1 LEQRAA
7 HRLIVSRDHVE
18 LDALGADGGALA
30 DLGATPETL
39 PVVLVDHGQRAGVAF
54 GLALGQQAQGGDFGG
69 QEQRRRAWGHAAT
82 QAPQPM
88 QVAASKAGVGL
99 LLRHPVWRG
108 HRGRPRSGADEAPG
122 LDDSVERA
130 GRRPGR

>member
-69 QEQRRRAWGHAAT
+69 QEQRRRAVGACRDAGSAAD
-82 QAPQPM
+82 
-88 QVAASKAGVGL
+88 AG
-99 LLRHPVWRG
+99 RG
-108 HRGRPRSGADEAPG
+108 
-122 LDDSVERA
+122 VEG
-130 GRRPGR
+130 GRRPASSAPGMAWASGAAPVGG